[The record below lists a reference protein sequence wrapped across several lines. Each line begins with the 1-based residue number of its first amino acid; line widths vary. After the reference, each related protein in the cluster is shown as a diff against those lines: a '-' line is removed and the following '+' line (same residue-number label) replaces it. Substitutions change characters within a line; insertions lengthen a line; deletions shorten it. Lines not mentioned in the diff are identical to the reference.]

1 MELKEGSA
9 ERTALQHR
17 FGKGNLEKLVRQFE
31 EDRANREWLDKSTM
45 ACPGCGVHT
54 EKSMGC
60 NHVRHSLCLLHDR
73 LVMYGRQM
81 TCGKC
86 SQHFCYRCGGKLVGS
101 DPYEHFSRKGHP
113 CYQKLF
119 DLESVQDDWQPVEGF
134 DF

>member
-1 MELKEGSA
+1 M
-9 ERTALQHR
+9 LQR
-17 FGKGNLEKLVRQFE
+17 RYGTGNLEKLVRKFE

-45 ACPGCGVHT
+45 ACPGCGVRT

-60 NHVRHSLCLLHDR
+60 NHVCHLFRLLCDR
-73 LVMYGRQM
+73 LVIYESQM

-101 DPYEHFSRKGHP
+101 DPYEHFSRRGHP
-113 CYQKLF
+113 CYRKLF
-119 DLESVQDDWQPVEGF
+119 DSGAVQDDWQPVEGF